1 MYRMRCATS
10 STYDVMLVG
19 GLLDPGNRALA
30 EAIGRRPAVVVTD
43 RNVDALYGDA
53 IRAYLATLRVPAALQ
68 VLDLREATKSMATV
82 MDVCQ
87 AAQAHGI
94 GRRDPLV
101 AVGGGVCTDVVSL
114 AATLTR
120 RGIPYICVPTT
131 LVAQV
136 DAGIALKCGV
146 NFGGTK
152 NYLGS
157 FRPPSGVLIDP
168 AFLRTVPIEH
178 LRCGLAEIVKVA
190 LVLDADLFA
199 RVAADGPELIRT
211 GFSTPQDSADH
222 FLVRAVELML
232 DELSDNSYEDRTLER
247 LVDFG
252 HTFSGRLEELSD
264 YRLLHGQAVAID
276 IALSTALAAE
286 LEMLSEADADVV
298 LDALLG
304 LGLPVYTPLAT
315 LDALTDAIAGC
326 VQHRDGHVNLVVP
339 TAIGSGAFIRTAE
352 EIPQSALAAALDV
365 VKSAAANTRR
375 PVRSAELQV

>member
-10 STYDVMLVG
+10 SMYNVVLVG
-19 GLLDPGNRALA
+19 GLFDTGNRALA
-30 EAIGRRPAVVVTD
+30 NAIGERRALVVTD

-53 IRAYLATLRVPAALQ
+53 IRAYLATLRVPVALQ
-68 VLDLREATKSMATV
+68 VLDLSEAAKSMTTV
-82 MDVCQ
+82 LDVCQ
-87 AAQAHGI
+87 AAQAHGL

-101 AVGGGVCTDVVSL
+101 AVGGGVCSDVVSL
-114 AATLTR
+114 AATLIR
-120 RGIPYICVPTT
+120 RGIPYLCVPTT

-152 NYLGS
+152 NYLGA
-157 FRPPSGVLIDP
+157 FTPPSGVLVDP
-168 AFLRTVPIEH
+168 AFLRTVPVEH

-190 LVLDADLFA
+190 LMLDADLFD

-211 GFSTPQDSADH
+211 GFTTPSASAKH
-222 FLVRAVELML
+222 FLARAVELML

-264 YRLLHGQAVAID
+264 YRLLHGEAVAID

-286 LEMLSEADADVV
+286 LEMLSERDVDTV
-298 LDALLG
+298 LDALLR
-304 LGLPVYTPLAT
+304 LGLPIDTPLAT
-315 LDALTDAIAGC
+315 MDSLLDAIGGC

-339 TAIGSGAFIRTAE
+339 TAIGSGAFIRTPE
-352 EIPQSALAAALDV
+352 EIPHSALAAALARV
-365 VKSAAANTRR
+365 GFASEGSAGRR
-375 PVRSAELQV
+375 PRQLQV

>member
-10 STYDVMLVG
+10 SMYNVVLVG
-19 GLLDPGNRALA
+19 GLFDTGNRALA
-30 EAIGRRPAVVVTD
+30 NAIGERRALVVTD

-53 IRAYLATLRVPAALQ
+53 IRAYLATLRVPVALQ
-68 VLDLREATKSMATV
+68 VLDLSEAAKSMTTV
-82 MDVCQ
+82 LDVCQ
-87 AAQAHGI
+87 AAQAHGL

-101 AVGGGVCTDVVSL
+101 AVGGGVCSDVVSL
-114 AATLTR
+114 AATLIR
-120 RGIPYICVPTT
+120 RGIPYLCVPTT

-152 NYLGS
+152 NYLGA
-157 FRPPSGVLIDP
+157 FTPPSGVLVDP
-168 AFLRTVPIEH
+168 AFLRTVPVEH

-190 LVLDADLFA
+190 LMLDADLFD

-211 GFSTPQDSADH
+211 GFTTPSASAKH
-222 FLVRAVELML
+222 FLARAVELML

-264 YRLLHGQAVAID
+264 YRLLHGEAVAID

-286 LEMLSEADADVV
+286 LEMLSERDVDTV
-298 LDALLG
+298 LDALLR
-304 LGLPVYTPLAT
+304 LGLPIDTPLAT
-315 LDALTDAIAGC
+315 MDSLLDAIAGC

-339 TAIGSGAFIRTAE
+339 TAIGSGAFIRTPE
-352 EIPQSALAAALDV
+352 EIPHSALAAALARV
-365 VKSAAANTRR
+365 RFATEGSAGRR
-375 PVRSAELQV
+375 PRQLQV

>member
-10 STYDVMLVG
+10 SIYNVVLVG

-30 EAIGRRPAVVVTD
+30 EAIGERRALVVTD

-53 IRAYLATLRVPAALQ
+53 IRAYLATLRVPVALQ
-68 VLDLREATKSMATV
+68 VLDLSEAAKSMTTV
-82 MDVCQ
+82 LDVCD
-87 AAQAHGI
+87 AAQAHGL

-101 AVGGGVCTDVVSL
+101 AVGGGVCSDVVSL
-114 AATLTR
+114 AATLIR
-120 RGIPYICVPTT
+120 RGIPYFCVPTT

-152 NYLGS
+152 NYLGA
-157 FRPPSGVLIDP
+157 FTPPSGVLVDP
-168 AFLRTVPIEH
+168 AFLRTVPVAH

-190 LVLDADLFA
+190 LMLDADLFD

-211 GFSTPQDSADH
+211 GFTTPSASAKH
-222 FLVRAVELML
+222 FLARAVELML

-286 LEMLSEADADVV
+286 LEMLSERDVDTV
-298 LDALLG
+298 LDALLR
-304 LGLPVYTPLAT
+304 LGLPIDTPLAT
-315 LDALTDAIAGC
+315 MGSLLDAIAGC

-339 TAIGSGAFIRTAE
+339 TAIGSGAFIRTPE
-352 EIPQSALAAALDV
+352 EIPDSALAAALARV
-365 VKSAAANTRR
+365 RSAAAGSPGRR
-375 PVRSAELQV
+375 PRQLQV

>member
-1 MYRMRCATS
+1 MRCATS
-10 STYDVMLVG
+10 SIYNVVLVG

-30 EAIGRRPAVVVTD
+30 DAIGERRALVVTD

-53 IRAYLATLRVPAALQ
+53 LRAYLATLRVPVALQ
-68 VLDLREATKSMATV
+68 VLDLSEAAKSMATV
-82 MDVCQ
+82 LDVCG
-87 AAQAHGI
+87 AAQAHGL

-101 AVGGGVCTDVVSL
+101 AVGGGVCSDVVSL
-114 AATLTR
+114 AATLIR
-120 RGIPYICVPTT
+120 RGIPYVCVPTT

-152 NYLGS
+152 NYLGA
-157 FRPPSGVLIDP
+157 FTPPSGVLVDP
-168 AFLRTVPIEH
+168 AFLRTVPVEH

-190 LVLDADLFA
+190 LMLDADLFD

-211 GFSTPQDSADH
+211 GFTTPSPSATH
-222 FLVRAVELML
+222 FLARAVELML

-286 LEMLSEADADVV
+286 LEVLSERDVDTV

-304 LGLPVYTPLAT
+304 LGLPIDTPLAT
-315 LDALTDAIAGC
+315 MGSLLDAIAGC

-352 EIPQSALAAALDV
+352 EIPDSALAAALARV
-365 VKSAAANTRR
+365 RAAAAR
-375 PVRSAELQV
+375 PAARPRQLQV